1 MINLNYSF
9 QEMADNQKEI
19 NEIFS
24 EYAASE
30 DPEVEDELDKLADE
44 LKEENQEKL
53 PKGISLLFIIYQ
65 RGKKLLL
72 KKKIKLKSMMN

>member
-1 MINLNYSF
+1 
-9 QEMADNQKEI
+9 MADNQKEI

-53 PKGISLLFIIYQ
+53 PKGISLLFIIY
-65 RGKKLLL
+65 
-72 KKKIKLKSMMN
+72 